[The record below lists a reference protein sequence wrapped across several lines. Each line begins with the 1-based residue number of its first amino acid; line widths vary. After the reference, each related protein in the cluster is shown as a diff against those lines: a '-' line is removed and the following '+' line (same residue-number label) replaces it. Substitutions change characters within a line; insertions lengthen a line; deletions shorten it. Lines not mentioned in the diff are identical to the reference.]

1 MMVLNFIFQNN
12 NKKEKD
18 MKNLL
23 SFFSLI
29 ALSSIVGCASVGGAW
44 NAGTEI
50 VTGTV
55 DSVVGGAAT
64 MAVAITDDARNIA
77 DVTIDTAQGVVKTVA
92 ENVDSQTDELQN
104 KPDEEVKK

>member
-1 MMVLNFIFQNN
+1 MKEFKNVFFGVFFVIFAQ
-12 NKKEKD
+12 
-18 MKNLL
+18 
-23 SFFSLI
+23 
-29 ALSSIVGCASVGGAW
+29 GCASVGGAW

-92 ENVDSQTDELQN
+92 ENVDKQTDELQ
-104 KPDEEVKK
+104 KDDAPEGK

>member
-1 MMVLNFIFQNN
+1 M
-12 NKKEKD
+12 NK
-18 MKNLL
+18 LFA
-23 SFFSLI
+23 FFGLMICFGITS
-29 ALSSIVGCASVGGAW
+29 CASVGGAW

-92 ENVDSQTDELQN
+92 DNVDKQTDELQN
-104 KPDEEVKK
+104 PEKADPEKK

>member
-1 MMVLNFIFQNN
+1 
-12 NKKEKD
+12 
-18 MKNLL
+18 MKTFF
-23 SFFSLI
+23 SFFGIVSLCFVT
-29 ALSSIVGCASVGGAW
+29 SCASVGGAW

-92 ENVDSQTDELQN
+92 ENVDKQTDELQ
-104 KPDEEVKK
+104 EEKEAPKKD

>member
-1 MMVLNFIFQNN
+1 
-12 NKKEKD
+12 

-55 DSVVGGAAT
+55 DSVVGGVAT

-92 ENVDSQTDELQN
+92 ENVDKQTDELQ
-104 KPDEEVKK
+104 DELPKDAEKK

>member
-1 MMVLNFIFQNN
+1 
-12 NKKEKD
+12 
-18 MKNLL
+18 MKTFF
-23 SFFSLI
+23 SFFGIVSLS
-29 ALSSIVGCASVGGAW
+29 LVTSCASVGGAW

-92 ENVDSQTDELQN
+92 DNVDKQTDELQ
-104 KPDEEVKK
+104 KEDKTEGK

>member
-1 MMVLNFIFQNN
+1 
-12 NKKEKD
+12 

-23 SFFSLI
+23 SLFGLI
-29 ALSSIVGCASVGGAW
+29 ALCSVVGCASVGGAW

-92 ENVDSQTDELQN
+92 ENVDKQTDELQN

>member
-1 MMVLNFIFQNN
+1 
-12 NKKEKD
+12 

-23 SFFSLI
+23 SLFGLI
-29 ALSSIVGCASVGGAW
+29 ALSSVVGCASVGGAW

>member
-1 MMVLNFIFQNN
+1 
-12 NKKEKD
+12 

-23 SFFSLI
+23 SVFGLI
-29 ALSSIVGCASVGGAW
+29 VCFGITSCASVGGAW

-64 MAVAITDDARNIA
+64 LAVAITDDARNIA
-77 DVTIDTAQGVVKTVA
+77 DVTIDTAQGVVRTVA
-92 ENVDSQTDELQN
+92 ENVDKQTDELQ
-104 KPDEEVKK
+104 KDKEPGK

>member
-1 MMVLNFIFQNN
+1 
-12 NKKEKD
+12 

-23 SFFSLI
+23 SLFGLI
-29 ALSSIVGCASVGGAW
+29 ALSSVVGCASVGGAW

-92 ENVDSQTDELQN
+92 ENVDKQSDELQN

>member
-1 MMVLNFIFQNN
+1 
-12 NKKEKD
+12 
-18 MKNLL
+18 MKYLL
-23 SFFSLI
+23 SVFGLI
-29 ALSSIVGCASVGGAW
+29 VCFGITSCASVGGAW

-64 MAVAITDDARNIA
+64 MAVAITDDVRNIA

-92 ENVDSQTDELQN
+92 ENVDAQTDELQ
-104 KPDEEVKK
+104 KDDTPEKK

>member
-1 MMVLNFIFQNN
+1 
-12 NKKEKD
+12 

-23 SFFSLI
+23 SLFGLI
-29 ALSSIVGCASVGGAW
+29 ALSSVVGCASVGGAW

-92 ENVDSQTDELQN
+92 ENVDKQTDELQN

>member
-1 MMVLNFIFQNN
+1 MPQLEVPGMLVQRF
-12 NKKEKD
+12 
-18 MKNLL
+18 
-23 SFFSLI
+23 
-29 ALSSIVGCASVGGAW
+29 
-44 NAGTEI
+44 
-50 VTGTV
+50 TGTV

-92 ENVDSQTDELQN
+92 ENVDKQTDELQN

>member
-1 MMVLNFIFQNN
+1 
-12 NKKEKD
+12 
-18 MKNLL
+18 MKTLL
-23 SFFSLI
+23 SFFGLMSLM
-29 ALSSIVGCASVGGAW
+29 LMTSCASVGGAW

-64 MAVAITDDARNIA
+64 MAVAISDDARNIA

-92 ENVDSQTDELQN
+92 DNVDKQTDELQQSTDT
-104 KPDEEVKK
+104 PKKD

>member
-1 MMVLNFIFQNN
+1 
-12 NKKEKD
+12 

-23 SFFSLI
+23 SLFSLI

-92 ENVDSQTDELQN
+92 ENVDKQTDELQ
-104 KPDEEVKK
+104 DEQPKDAEKK

>member
-1 MMVLNFIFQNN
+1 
-12 NKKEKD
+12 

-23 SFFSLI
+23 SVFGLI
-29 ALSSIVGCASVGGAW
+29 VCFGITSCASVGGAW

-64 MAVAITDDARNIA
+64 LAVAITDDARNIA
-77 DVTIDTAQGVVKTVA
+77 DVTIETAQGVVKTVA
-92 ENVDSQTDELQN
+92 ENVDKQTDEVQ
-104 KPDEEVKK
+104 KKDTSEGK

>member
-1 MMVLNFIFQNN
+1 
-12 NKKEKD
+12 
-18 MKNLL
+18 MKHLL

-55 DSVVGGAAT
+55 DSVVGGVAT

-77 DVTIDTAQGVVKTVA
+77 DVTIETAQGVVKTVA
-92 ENVDSQTDELQN
+92 ENVDKQTDELQN
-104 KPDEEVKK
+104 KPEEEEAKK

>member
-1 MMVLNFIFQNN
+1 
-12 NKKEKD
+12 

-64 MAVAITDDARNIA
+64 MAVAITDDVRNIA
-77 DVTIDTAQGVVKTVA
+77 DVTIDTAQSVVVAGADLGKGVVKTVSD
-92 ENVDSQTDELQN
+92 EVDRQTDELQ
-104 KPDEEVKK
+104 KEDEAPKKD

>member
-1 MMVLNFIFQNN
+1 
-12 NKKEKD
+12 

-23 SFFSLI
+23 SFFGLI
-29 ALSSIVGCASVGGAW
+29 ALSSVVGCASVGGAW

-92 ENVDSQTDELQN
+92 ENVDKQTDELQN

>member
-1 MMVLNFIFQNN
+1 
-12 NKKEKD
+12 
-18 MKNLL
+18 MKTFF
-23 SFFSLI
+23 SFFGIVSLCFVT
-29 ALSSIVGCASVGGAW
+29 SCASVGGAW

-92 ENVDSQTDELQN
+92 DNVDKQTDELQ
-104 KPDEEVKK
+104 KDDKTEGK